1 VLVVLAAVVAGV
13 TLVRP
18 RLRGGAGTQTLP
30 PAPPQAPAPGG
41 EGQAGT
47 ATAPPQAPVPGPPPL
62 ETEPAPPPLAGRMA
76 RLRGRLARSQ
86 SGFGSVLLGLLS
98 RDALDEQGW
107 EEIEDTLI
115 SADLGVAPA

>member
-1 VLVVLAAVVAGV
+1 V

-41 EGQAGT
+41 EGEAGT
-47 ATAPPQAPVPGPPPL
+47 ATAPPQAPVTGPPPL

-86 SGFGSVLLGLLS
+86 SGFGSVLLGQDVQTFLHPMNILGLCY
-98 RDALDEQGW
+98 RRIENALIHRQCVER
-107 EEIEDTLI
+107 EF
-115 SADLGVAPA
+115 SAGLQ